1 MADTYYTDTDN
12 LLTIDKDPNAVL
24 DYVQNWATW
33 LAEVSDTITGTPV
46 WTVGAGLTLDSQS
59 NTTTAATAVISGGMV
74 GSKEPVSCRITTA
87 GGRVDERTFHLKIVQ
102 R

>member
-1 MADTYYTDTDN
+1 MADTYYIDTDN

-46 WTVGAGLTLDSQS
+46 WTVGAGLTKDSQA
-59 NTTTAATAVISGGMV
+59 NTTTTATAVISGGRV
-74 GSKEPVSCRITTA
+74 GSKEPVACRITTV
-87 GGRVDERTFHLKIVQ
+87 GGRVDERTFYLKIVQ